1 MLGATALPSFEQVHR
16 LRYVTQVLNESLRL
30 WPTAPGFTRAPFE
43 DTVIGG
49 RYAIPAGTPITTL
62 IPMLHRD
69 QSVWGPDAE
78 EFDPDHVASERL
90 AALRPN
96 AFKPFGTGQRACI
109 GRQFALQEA
118 TLVLG
123 MLLQRFE
130 FVDHGNYELKIKT
143 TLTIKPDDFRIRV
156 RRRADRPIDH
166 PIAAP
171 ASADGRIT
179 AGNEAPAVLA
189 VERHG
194 TPLSVL
200 YGSNLGTAE
209 GIATKLAREGTE
221 RGFAVTVGALD
232 DHVGDL
238 PADGATI
245 VVCASY
251 NGMPPENAT
260 RFCSWLRDPATATD
274 ACAGAGYTV
283 FGCGNSE
290 WATTYQAVPTLLD
303 TQLEAHGARRLHPR
317 GEGDAR
323 SDFDAQY
330 RSWYATLWSDLAG
343 ALQLPA
349 SVAAPAAT
357 GPRLSVSILNRQLT
371 NPVIMS
377 YRARPAVIRANR
389 ELNGVGGTR
398 PANRS
403 TRHIDVALPAGTT
416 YRTGDHLG
424 VLPRNSIDLIQ
435 RVMRRFTL
443 DAGMYLTIM
452 PNSGSHSHLPIDEPA
467 PLLGVLGC
475 CVELQD
481 VATRSDIETMA
492 RYTEDAEQ
500 RAALQALAG
509 DDEESHRRYR
519 ERVFTPYR
527 SILDLLEEFPAC
539 SLPFEVYLDL
549 LPPLRPRYYSISSS
563 PLVSP
568 DICSITTGVLRA
580 PARGGDGEF
589 HGICSTHLSLTAPNS
604 TVFAFVREP
613 TIAFRPPD
621 DPSVPMIM
629 VGAGTGLAPFRGF
642 LQDRAAVAEQGAS
655 VAPSMLFF
663 GCREPEQ
670 DELYGDELRELT
682 KLASTT
688 LCTVFSNRPHDG
700 RRYVQ
705 HEMLARADE
714 VWDLI
719 ERGAA
724 IFVCGNANTMAPGVR
739 AALVD
744 IYRQH
749 TGRSSAEAQDWLT
762 RLRVRGPLPGGHLG
776 RLSTVLQARELDGV
790 AHFGPKPPAGELADA
805 ASPRI
810 PSARRSVRLRRRLRG
825 GQARGRHRDGVAA
838 QTPEERHASGPGD
851 GAHAPLDH
859 LPQQRLGSGR
869 IALRPADVGQ
879 ADPGER
885 GEPARAGPLGRVDGF
900 GERGLGTREIAG
912 ERRGPSAL
920 GQGERDV
927 VGQAEAAG
935 GGHRRRALGHRG
947 AQVVPGFLQPGPHQA
962 SPAAEGLVVDER
974 AAPQHL
980 PARRVGEV
988 EITGGERPDAGD
1000 DVDGDDPLVQPC
1012 GVPHGPGLGE
1022 QRDRSLVVVGGL
1034 EGEGER
1040 EASHRDVQLVSQLE
1054 AAGQGQPS
1062 GGDRDIDV
1070 QLLPGDVAEHGE
1082 RPRPHQRVDPGPGRV
1097 QRLLDPAPA
1106 LAVAVGARP
1115 EPAQRR
1121 RDPQGVVPRS
1131 RRDRALPGR
1140 ADVGQLLLDPPSPS
1154 AVLAGEEA
1162 GPGGLGEV
1170 DEVRAVRP
1178 LRLAEPGRAQL
1189 LAPELVE

>member
-1 MLGATALPSFEQVHR
+1 MSTPIGIEDLPGPRALPLLGNLLDIDSASPFIGLMKLAEEYGPIYRLSAPGGARVILSGAELVEEVCDDTRFDKKVAAGVAAVRDSGGGAGLFTADTTDPLWRRAHNILLSPFSLQSMQDYMPMMLDLAEQLMDKWERLNPDEEVDVPDDMTRLTLDTIALCGFGYRFNSFYRDTPHPFISAMVRTLEESQRRSSQLPIQARLHIRAQRQLEEDQAFMNDLVSELMRDRRAQGAEGETRDLLGRMLNGVDRETGERLPDDNIVTQCITFLVAGHETTSGLLSFALYFLLKHPEVVHRARAEVDEVLGATALPSFEQVHR
-16 LRYVTQVLNESLRL
+16 LRYVTQVLNEALRL

-43 DTVIGG
+43 DAVIGG

-78 EFDPDHVASERL
+78 EFNPDHVASERL

-130 FVDHGNYELKIKT
+130 FVDPGNYELKIKT

-156 RRRADRPIDH
+156 RHRADRPIDH
-166 PIAAP
+166 PTAAP
-171 ASADGRIT
+171 ASADGRST

-232 DHVGDL
+232 DHVGNL
-238 PADGATI
+238 PADGATV

-274 ACAGAGYTV
+274 ACAGARYTV

-323 SDFDAQY
+323 ADFDAHY

-357 GPRLSVSILNRQLT
+357 GPRLSVSLLNRQLT

-403 TRHIDVALPAGTT
+403 TRHIDVALPAGVT

-435 RVMRRFTL
+435 RVMLRFTL
-443 DAGMYLTIM
+443 DAGMYLTII
-452 PNSGSHSHLPIDEPA
+452 PHSGSHSHLPIDEPA

-509 DDEESHRRYR
+509 DNEESDRHYR

-539 SLPFEVYLDL
+539 SLPFEIYLDL

-563 PLVSP
+563 PLLSP
-568 DICSITTGVLRA
+568 DTCSITTGVLRA
-580 PARGGDGEF
+580 RARGGDGEF
-589 HGICSTHLSLTAPNS
+589 HGICSNHLSLTAPNS
-604 TVFAFVREP
+604 TVFTFVREP

-642 LQDRAAVAEQGAS
+642 LQDRAAVAERGVS

-688 LCTVFSNRPHDG
+688 LCTVFSNRPRDG

-714 VWDLI
+714 VWALI
-719 ERGAA
+719 DRGAA

-749 TGRSSAEAQDWLT
+749 TGGSSAEAQDWLT
-762 RLRVRGPLPGGHLG
+762 RLRSEDRFLEDIWGG
-776 RLSTVLQARELDGV
+776 
-790 AHFGPKPPAGELADA
+790 
-805 ASPRI
+805 
-810 PSARRSVRLRRRLRG
+810 
-825 GQARGRHRDGVAA
+825 
-838 QTPEERHASGPGD
+838 
-851 GAHAPLDH
+851 
-859 LPQQRLGSGR
+859 
-869 IALRPADVGQ
+869 
-879 ADPGER
+879 
-885 GEPARAGPLGRVDGF
+885 
-900 GERGLGTREIAG
+900 
-912 ERRGPSAL
+912 
-920 GQGERDV
+920 
-927 VGQAEAAG
+927 
-935 GGHRRRALGHRG
+935 
-947 AQVVPGFLQPGPHQA
+947 
-962 SPAAEGLVVDER
+962 
-974 AAPQHL
+974 
-980 PARRVGEV
+980 
-988 EITGGERPDAGD
+988 
-1000 DVDGDDPLVQPC
+1000 
-1012 GVPHGPGLGE
+1012 
-1022 QRDRSLVVVGGL
+1022 
-1034 EGEGER
+1034 
-1040 EASHRDVQLVSQLE
+1040 
-1054 AAGQGQPS
+1054 
-1062 GGDRDIDV
+1062 
-1070 QLLPGDVAEHGE
+1070 
-1082 RPRPHQRVDPGPGRV
+1082 
-1097 QRLLDPAPA
+1097 
-1106 LAVAVGARP
+1106 
-1115 EPAQRR
+1115 
-1121 RDPQGVVPRS
+1121 
-1131 RRDRALPGR
+1131 
-1140 ADVGQLLLDPPSPS
+1140 
-1154 AVLAGEEA
+1154 
-1162 GPGGLGEV
+1162 
-1170 DEVRAVRP
+1170 
-1178 LRLAEPGRAQL
+1178 
-1189 LAPELVE
+1189 